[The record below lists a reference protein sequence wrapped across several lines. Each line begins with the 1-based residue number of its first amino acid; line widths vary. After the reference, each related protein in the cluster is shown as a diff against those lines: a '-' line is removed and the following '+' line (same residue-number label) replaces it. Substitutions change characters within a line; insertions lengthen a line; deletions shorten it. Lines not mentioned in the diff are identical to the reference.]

1 MIQAQKNSQVFY
13 GSEFHPVSILSRL
26 LDQHPLWKYTY
37 AILCSGA
44 PYRLKPIPTDI
55 CLEDIYFPQDR
66 GGHKSASKFHD
77 KITSII
83 QEDFEK
89 RFALPLPIKI
99 FPLIPN
105 ASVASLGC
113 HKQMTINALGDH
125 VPKFRLTHGNLSL
138 PIKNFC

>member
-1 MIQAQKNSQVFY
+1 VIQAQKNSQVFY